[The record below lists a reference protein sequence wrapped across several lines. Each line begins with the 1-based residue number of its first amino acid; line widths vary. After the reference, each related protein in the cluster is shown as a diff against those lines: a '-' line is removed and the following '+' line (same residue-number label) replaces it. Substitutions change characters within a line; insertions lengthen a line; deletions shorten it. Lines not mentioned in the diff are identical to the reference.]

1 MSDVF
6 QHLLQFPNLCLCILR
21 SPPFPFCIFLLFC
34 NTLLYTPLYAPLLR
48 LIDAL
53 IIVKNRFLSVL
64 ADRLKLTA
72 RKSEEFKLMRKFSL
86 FRFCIKL
93 FASKNCYSIQSTQ
106 KHRKDGHILQDKEII
121 RRIQQGNKELLRDV
135 IEKYYDEILR
145 FCIYQIKD
153 PAYACD
159 LTQETFY
166 RFIRC
171 VDTYQYK
178 NLKKYLIA
186 IARNLCVDYWHGNL
200 PTEPLP
206 EDDSLQNTEIRDNRN
221 RDDYEHLED
230 QMMLAQLLS
239 QIPEEQ
245 REVIVMRYYSD
256 LKYRDIARILGVNLS
271 TVKSRLRLGIANLQK
286 RSEMYDKKR
295 II

>member
-1 MSDVF
+1 M
-6 QHLLQFPNLCLCILR
+6 
-21 SPPFPFCIFLLFC
+21 
-34 NTLLYTPLYAPLLR
+34 
-48 LIDAL
+48 
-53 IIVKNRFLSVL
+53 
-64 ADRLKLTA
+64 
-72 RKSEEFKLMRKFSL
+72 
-86 FRFCIKL
+86 
-93 FASKNCYSIQSTQ
+93 
-106 KHRKDGHILQDKEII
+106 QDKEII

-200 PTEPLP
+200 PTEPLRP
-206 EDDSLQNTEIRDNRN
+206 ACNPLFSL
-221 RDDYEHLED
+221 
-230 QMMLAQLLS
+230 
-239 QIPEEQ
+239 
-245 REVIVMRYYSD
+245 
-256 LKYRDIARILGVNLS
+256 
-271 TVKSRLRLGIANLQK
+271 
-286 RSEMYDKKR
+286 
-295 II
+295 